1 WGEAEVGRKGRR
13 GGGGGAPAVTSAGP
27 RAPAALRGDGAA
39 YGRARGRGRGSRSGT
54 PAAAAVALALALLL
68 AHSRFHRP
76 QPRLQ
81 LVAARARGAPAGR
94 AQQLACLR
102 LLPVLG
108 EQRHLRDARLVPGGA
123 ARWARVE
130 DAPP

>member
-1 WGEAEVGRKGRR
+1 
-13 GGGGGAPAVTSAGP
+13 
-27 RAPAALRGDGAA
+27 
-39 YGRARGRGRGSRSGT
+39 GRGSRSGT
-54 PAAAAVALALALLL
+54 PAAASVTLALALLL
-68 AHSRFHRP
+68 AHSRLHRP

-81 LVAARARGAPAGR
+81 LVAARTRGAPAGR

-123 ARWARVE
+123 ARWARVARNASRSRE
-130 DAPP
+130 ASSSRPVATRAARRSSRARGWRSCTSG